1 MKRLCFIVL
10 AGIMLFSVGCA
21 QNKGESFMR
30 LGYDFTKVD
39 KVAVIDVKG
48 PIRGELVK
56 NQISDFFVQELLR
69 KGYAPIER
77 QQVQLLLKEQK
88 FQASDIT
95 TPENA
100 ALAGKILNVPVVM
113 TINIP
118 VYDNKMNITAK
129 MLDVQEGGILWTGTG
144 FGSTGKGGATF
155 LGAAIGAFFGAVVA
169 GGDSSDKLGGAVV
182 GGVLGGAAGDALSPQ
197 QAEQMQKIVKVVC
210 EKLPPRYV
218 MIKQ

>member
-1 MKRLCFIVL
+1 M
-10 AGIMLFSVGCA
+10 AMLFSVGCA

-39 KVAVIDVKG
+39 KVAIIDVKG
-48 PIRGELVK
+48 PIRGELVR
-56 NQISDFFVQELLR
+56 NQISDFFAQELLR

-95 TPENA
+95 TTDNA

-113 TINIP
+113 TVNIP
-118 VYDNKMNITAK
+118 VYKDKMNMTAK
-129 MLDVQEGGILWTGTG
+129 MIDVQEGEILWIGSG
-144 FGSTGKGGATF
+144 FGRTGKGLSTIF
-155 LGAAIGAFFGAVVA
+155 GAAVGAAAGVAIAGGDTEDKVA
-169 GGDSSDKLGGAVV
+169 GGII
-182 GGVLGGAAGDALSPQ
+182 GGAAGGVAGNALSPQ
-197 QAEQMQKIVKVVC
+197 QAEQMQKIIRTVC